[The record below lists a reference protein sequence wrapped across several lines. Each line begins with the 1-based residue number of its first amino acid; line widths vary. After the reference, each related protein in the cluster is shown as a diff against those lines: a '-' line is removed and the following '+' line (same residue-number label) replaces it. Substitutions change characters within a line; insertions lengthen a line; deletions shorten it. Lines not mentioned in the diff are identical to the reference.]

1 MKTLDV
7 SSSEFLDIAES
18 PAYSRLSFGGAS
30 VSFRVPVD
38 RFSEC
43 PYEELSLIHI

>member
-18 PAYSRLSFGGAS
+18 PAYSRLSFGGRLRLLPRPRRPL
-30 VSFRVPVD
+30 F
-38 RFSEC
+38 F
-43 PYEELSLIHI
+43 LSL